1 MQRVIYWQFHSR
13 SGVINSVGTSA
24 FPAPVKLLSSTLR
37 RCTCSTS
44 ATTPAKAAGE
54 RALPAPP
61 PAPPLPPPPLLLP
74 AAASA
79 GPSSSPPSSHAR

>member
-54 RALPAPP
+54 RALPAPS
-61 PAPPLPPPPLLLP
+61 PAPALPPPLLLP
-74 AAASA
+74 AAASD
-79 GPSSSPPSSHAR
+79 GPSSSPPSSHDR

>member
-44 ATTPAKAAGE
+44 ATTPAKAGE